1 MRDQEA
7 ANSHCCCCLVFGV
20 LLLLCWLKLSIGR
33 CRQTGG
39 REQTDRQD
47 ARWMEK
53 RLPIDHGRGS
63 GVNV

>member
-1 MRDQEA
+1 M
-7 ANSHCCCCLVFGV
+7 
-20 LLLLCWLKLSIGR
+20 GR
-33 CRQTGG
+33 RRQTGG